1 MRKILFWLHLI
12 AGISAGIV
20 ILIMCVTGV
29 LLTYEKQIIAWAD
42 GDLTANRAPSTPRVS
57 AQTLLGAISA
67 ASGGAPPTTLTYYSG
82 SAAASGAAGG
92 TTYYVNAYTGEL
104 IGTSSTRIR
113 SFFRSVTEWHR
124 YVALSGDSR
133 PAGKAITG
141 ASNLIFLLIVITGPV
156 IWWRSAILWFR
167 KGLKGKAL
175 FFNWHNVF
183 GLWATVPLFFVVL
196 SATVISYPWASNL
209 VYTLTGTEAPAQAG
223 GGGGGPRQEGSAS
236 GVPEAVVNSIDD
248 GLARVDQEL
257 ADWKTIAVRVPN
269 GPDAALSFNVDRGST
284 GQPQHRSTITF
295 DRKTGEVAK
304 IETFADQNLGRRT
317 RSWLRYIHTGE
328 YYGVIGQAVAGIA
341 SFAGVMLVGTG
352 FALSL
357 QRMGAWIVRRRRQ
370 TEPATLRDACGYG
383 RSCEPA
389 ARLAITY
396 LRHDLNLSASKLPSS
411 AEEGSLYTPSRFRS
425 QGPRPPAPRAPFQQP
440 CRERRHSWQ

>member
-42 GDLTANRAPSTPRVS
+42 GDLTALPAPGTPRVS

-82 SAAASGAAGG
+82 SSAASGAAGG

-133 PAGKAITG
+133 PTGKAITG

-209 VYTLTGTEAPAQAG
+209 VYTLTGTEAPAPAG
-223 GGGGGPRQEGSAS
+223 GGSGGGGGRGSSPNGGPRQEGSAP
-236 GVPEAVVNSIDD
+236 GVPEAVVNSIDA
-248 GLARVDQEL
+248 GLARVDQDF
-257 ADWKTIAVRVPN
+257 AGWKTIAVRVPN

-284 GQPQHRSTITF
+284 GQPQHRSTLTF

-328 YYGVIGQAVAGIA
+328 YYGVVGQAVAGIA

-357 QRMGAWIVRRRRQ
+357 QRLAAWITRRGRQ
-370 TEPATLRDACGYG
+370 TEPATLRT
-383 RSCEPA
+383 PA
-389 ARLAITY
+389 ATVEAVN
-396 LRHDLNLSASKLPSS
+396 LRRD
-411 AEEGSLYTPSRFRS
+411 
-425 QGPRPPAPRAPFQQP
+425 
-440 CRERRHSWQ
+440 WQ